1 MVNIFLLKNQTDK
14 SEDFTNKHSE
24 KNSDKLQEINF
35 LVEKCQIE
43 LISHPKNSL
52 GRNIE
57 NNKQGNISV
66 DQENLEDEIKN
77 YKIQIDTLRQIV
89 IEKDNE
95 MLKILKENEL
105 YKTEFDKL
113 LKNNPS
119 NLNNLNPQELNN
131 EQITNNNTII
141 SKNSEDLRDESNLL
155 VSKEKFIKIKNS
167 LENYKNDN
175 SSLLQQVLYFFYLLV
190 KFFEN

>member
-131 EQITNNNTII
+131 EQITNNNVRP
-141 SKNSEDLRDESNLL
+141 K
-155 VSKEKFIKIKNS
+155 
-167 LENYKNDN
+167 
-175 SSLLQQVLYFFYLLV
+175 
-190 KFFEN
+190 

>member
-1 MVNIFLLKNQTDK
+1 
-14 SEDFTNKHSE
+14 
-24 KNSDKLQEINF
+24 
-35 LVEKCQIE
+35 
-43 LISHPKNSL
+43 
-52 GRNIE
+52 
-57 NNKQGNISV
+57 
-66 DQENLEDEIKN
+66 
-77 YKIQIDTLRQIV
+77 
-89 IEKDNE
+89 